1 MDLTWIAVTLTDTA
15 WIALAFFL
23 GLLARQAGLPPLVGF
38 LAAGFVLQALG
49 AEGGEALSSVADFGI
64 TLLLFSIGL
73 KLNFRTLWRP
83 EIWGVASL
91 HMGLVVAL
99 LGTLILGFSLLG
111 LQAFAGVD
119 PRTAVLLAFALSFSS
134 TVFAVKILEEKGE
147 FSARYGRIAIGIL
160 IMQDIFAV
168 VFLTA
173 STGKLPSPWAL
184 ALLALLPLRHLLTRV
199 LAGVGHGELFILYGL
214 LLALGGAAIFE
225 VVTLKADLGA
235 LIFGMLVASHPR
247 SGELAKALLSL
258 KDLLLIGF
266 FLNIG
271 ISAAPTL
278 ESLGIAILLGALI
291 PLKVILF
298 FFLFILFRCRVRTA
312 FLASLALANFSEF
325 GLIVSAMSYSN
336 GWLSSEWLATIA
348 IAVAISFALAAPLN
362 NAAHT
367 LYARYE
373 HLLRRFEP
381 REPLGE
387 PLPIETGNAEILIF
401 GMGRVGTGA
410 YDAMRAYHGDKVM
423 GIDHAAETVAAHRQS
438 GRNVILGDAM
448 DNDFWQKIQPGR
460 IKLVMLGMPNHVENM
475 HAIAQLK
482 KNGFQGKITAT
493 AKYDDQTEE
502 LLQAG
507 AHAAYNIYAEAGTG
521 FAEHVRQQL
530 KNDLPSNNG
539 NDKPARNQLK

>member
-15 WIALAFFL
+15 WIALAFFF
-23 GLLARQAGLPPLVGF
+23 GLLARHVGLPPLVGF
-38 LAAGFVLQALG
+38 LAAGFALQALG
-49 AEGGEALSSVADFGI
+49 AKGGETLSSVADFGI

-91 HMGLVVAL
+91 HMTLVVTL
-99 LGTLILGFSLLG
+99 LGITILGFSLLG
-111 LQAFAGVD
+111 LHVFAEID
-119 PRTAVLLAFALSFSS
+119 LKTAALLAFALSFSS

-147 FSARYGRIAIGIL
+147 LSARYGRIAIGIL

-173 STGKLPSPWAL
+173 STGQLPSPWAL
-184 ALLALLPLRHLLTRV
+184 ALLALLPLRHLLIRV
-199 LAGVGHGELFILYGL
+199 LVGVGHGELFILYGL

-225 VVTLKADLGA
+225 IVHLKADLGA
-235 LIFGMLVASHPR
+235 LVFGMLVATHPR
-247 SGELAKALLSL
+247 SSELAKALLSL

-278 ESLGIAILLGALI
+278 ESLGTAILFSALL
-291 PLKVILF
+291 PLKMILF
-298 FFLFILFRCRVRTA
+298 FFLLIHFRCRVRTA

-336 GWLSSEWLATIA
+336 DWLSSEWLATLA

-362 NAAHT
+362 SAAHT

-373 HLLRRFEP
+373 GILRRFEP
-381 REPLGE
+381 KEPLREPV
-387 PLPIETGNAEILIF
+387 PIDTGGAEILIF

-410 YDAMRAYHGDKVM
+410 YDAMREHHGEKVL
-423 GIDHAAETVAAHRQS
+423 GIDHDAETVAAHRRA

-448 DNDFWQKIQPGR
+448 DNDFWQKIHPGEV
-460 IKLVMLGMPNHVENM
+460 KLVMLGMPNHVENM
-475 HAIAQLK
+475 HAITQLK
-482 KNGFQGKITAT
+482 KSRFQGKITAT
-493 AKYDDQTEE
+493 AKYDDQTAE
-502 LLQAG
+502 LLEAG
-507 AHAAYNIYAEAGTG
+507 AHAAYNIYAEAGAG

-530 KNDLPSNNG
+530 SDDIPS
-539 NDKPARNQLK
+539 